1 MTKRIDANWHW
12 PVDEAELRAA
22 RRREFWAGVRRGYA
36 IGAFLWAVA
45 AVACAFVYIGWKL

>member
-36 IGAFLWAVA
+36 IGTALGVLLAI
-45 AVACAFVYIGWKL
+45 VYALVVFGGKP

>member
-1 MTKRIDANWHW
+1 MAHKYWS
-12 PVDEAELRAA
+12 EFEFGCL